1 MIEQEV
7 MDRIIRVPTEEEAM
21 EEKIQEL
28 RDEGFVVTNFS
39 KGGIFYTL
47 LYIVIH
53 IGIQIKEAAVDLINS
68 AFMTHC
74 PDEYVEIR
82 AADYSKTR
90 KEGVK
95 AEGYVTV
102 QRSDTTRAARIAKGH
117 PFRTDTDAYGNY
129 MRFYALEEQTIPEGV
144 AEFDV
149 KVQAEEDGTAY
160 NVPTGTINTTMVHI
174 EGYESVTNKEGW
186 LAVEGS
192 AQESLESLR
201 TRCLNSRA
209 ENSERNID
217 AKIKSVAE
225 GVTGVK
231 VAYVN
236 SQHPRGEGTWDII
249 VTGTSG
255 AASDQVL
262 DDVADA
268 IAPMLG
274 SYGDM
279 LVKSSTPMSVDVAVD
294 IYIEKG
300 VSTSGYQEKAEALIR
315 NLMDVQ
321 NRSELNT
328 LYLDAIRGKLSG
340 GLDRFRKCNIIAPA
354 DDIEEGVD
362 TAVILGDLKVNVYNI
377 S

>member
-7 MDRIIRVPTEEEAM
+7 MDQIIRVPTEEEAM

-28 RDEGFVVTNFS
+28 RDAGFVVTNFS

-47 LYIVIH
+47 LYVVIH
-53 IGIQIKEAAVDLINS
+53 IGIEIKTAAVDFINS
-68 AFMTHC
+68 GFMKHC
-74 PDEYVEIR
+74 PEEYVEIR

-90 KEGVK
+90 KEGTK

-102 QRSDTTRAARIAKGH
+102 YRDDTSRAARIAKGH

-129 MRFYALEEQTIPEGV
+129 LRFYAMEEQTIPEGV
-144 AEFDV
+144 GEFDV
-149 KVQAEEDGTAY
+149 AVQAEETGSAY
-160 NVPTGTINTTMVHI
+160 NVAAGTINNTMVHI
-174 EGYESVTNKEGW
+174 EGYSSVTNREGW
-186 LAVEGS
+186 LTQEGS

-201 TRCLNSRA
+201 ARCLNSRA

-225 GVTGVK
+225 GVAGVK

-236 SQHPRGEGTWDII
+236 SQHPRGQGTWDII

-255 AASDQVL
+255 AASDKVL

-268 IAPMLG
+268 ISPMLG

-279 LVKSSTPMSVDVAVD
+279 LVKSSTPKNVDIAVD
-294 IYIEKG
+294 IYIERG
-300 VSTSGYQEKAEALIR
+300 VSTAGYQEKAEALIR
-315 NLMDVQ
+315 SLMDVQ
-321 NRSELNT
+321 ERSELNT

-340 GLDRFRKCNIIAPA
+340 GLDRFRKCNIISPA
-354 DDIEEGVD
+354 DDIEENVD
-362 TAVILGDLKVNVYNI
+362 TAIILGGLTVHVYNI